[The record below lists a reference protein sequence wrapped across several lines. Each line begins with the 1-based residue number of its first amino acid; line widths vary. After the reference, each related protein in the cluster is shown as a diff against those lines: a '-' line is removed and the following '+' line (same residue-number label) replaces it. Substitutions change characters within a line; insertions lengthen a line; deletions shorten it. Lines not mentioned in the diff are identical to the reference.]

1 MAGKYLFYKRKTA
14 IIFADCI
21 LFSTGLSIC
30 GVYYFKYHWSL
41 GIVTFLGLLFGFFHA
56 FFAFRI
62 FRYIMSV
69 IFSLLYGGI
78 FALIGAAID
87 KENPTT
93 PALVFGIL
101 AFAISI
107 FLHKD
112 HFDFLKGAKYYEYDK
127 Y

>member
-1 MAGKYLFYKRKTA
+1 MAKKYVFYKRKTA
-14 IIFADCI
+14 IIFTDCL
-21 LFSTGLSIC
+21 LFSAGLSIC
-30 GVYYFKYHWSL
+30 GVYYLEYHWSL
-41 GIVTFLGLLFGFFHA
+41 GIVSFLGLLYGFFYA
-56 FFAFRI
+56 FWSFRI
-62 FRYIMSV
+62 FRYIMSFL
-69 IFSLLYGGI
+69 FSLLYGGI
-78 FALIGAAID
+78 CALIGTAID

-112 HFDFLKGAKYYEYDK
+112 HFDFLKDAKYYEYDR